1 MKQNGYVKAVKAA
14 FPYTIPVLTGYL
26 FIGIAFGV
34 MYQEKGYNFLWAI
47 LMSILVYAGSGQYLA
62 VNFFAPGVSF
72 LQIIFLEFMVNMKK
86 PLRILELGTAIGYS
100 AIIMHDAAG
109 CNPHITTI
117 ERSEEMIKY
126 AKENI
131 KAYGLEDK
139 ITIEAGDCLEVLE
152 KLEGPYDLIFMD
164 AGKGHYNHFLPHCL
178 RLLKDD
184 GIIIADNVLF
194 RGMVATDDLVKRR
207 KITIVKR
214 MRTYLDMVSQ
224 DENLITSVIPM
235 GDGIAITRR
244 KN

>member
-1 MKQNGYVKAVKAA
+1 MSGVAYDYMEEYIRGLIPESTGKLKELEDFAKENGVPIAQKE
-14 FPYTIPVLTGYL
+14 TI
-26 FIGIAFGV
+26 
-34 MYQEKGYNFLWAI
+34 K
-47 LMSILVYAGSGQYLA
+47 
-62 VNFFAPGVSF
+62 
-72 LQIIFLEFMVNMKK
+72 FLEFMVNMKK

-109 CNPHITTI
+109 WNPHITTI

-152 KLEGPYDLIFMD
+152 KLEEQYDLIFMD